1 MALFRL
7 ASASEFK
14 GTAASGPRAVGNGV
28 ARGPRGLA
36 PRLLPGII
44 AGAADLDPAAV
55 LTATVAGASFGYSLG
70 WVVLLC
76 VPVLFSIFAVSSR
89 MGHETGKGLVELIRV
104 HYGRYTALT
113 IALLIVAVNF
123 TMIVGDIVAV
133 SDGFSLITVFPRS
146 YFLAIVAFV
155 VWYVLILGNYQ
166 STTKAL
172 GGLTLILIAYVIAA
186 YHVTDSFTHLARGL
200 LMPHLQ
206 ANTAYVMGM
215 VAVFGSLLTPDVIVW
230 QTSSRRGLPEGLAQA
245 HVTES
250 HFGTI
255 VACVISLSAMIA
267 ASHLHVADPSSMSTR
282 TASEALGIFGF
293 LGPILFSLGIIGS
306 GLIALPILVASL
318 CFSVTEAFGWKSGLS
333 SEPWEARLFYSMI
346 SVTVFLALSIDM
358 FGVNTVK
365 VLYWSQVLAG
375 IVLVPI
381 FVCIL
386 LLSNNSRIMR
396 TTNSRFENFWLG
408 CATLGMFVSNV
419 LFFWFQL

>member
-1 MALFRL
+1 MAILQPL
-7 ASASEFK
+7 AGPPDFNGPASHA
-14 GTAASGPRAVGNGV
+14 TAGSRV
-28 ARGPRGLA
+28 ARA
-36 PRLLPGII
+36 LPGIV

-89 MGHETGKGLVELIRV
+89 IGNQTRKGLVELIRI
-104 HYGRYTALT
+104 HYGKYTALT

-146 YFLAIVAFV
+146 YFFAIVGFV
-155 VWYVLILGNYQ
+155 IWYVLILGNFTK
-166 STTKAL
+166 TTKVL
-172 GGLTLILIAYVIAA
+172 GTFTLILVAYVIAA
-186 YHVTDSFTHLARGL
+186 YHVTDSFAGLTRGL
-200 LMPHLQ
+200 LLPRMH
-206 ANTAYVMGM
+206 ANAGYVMGV

-250 HFGTI
+250 HFGTV
-255 VACVISLSAMIA
+255 VACLISLSAMIA
-267 ASHLHVADPSSMSTR
+267 ASQLRVPDPSSMSTR
-282 TASEALGIFGF
+282 AASEALGNFGF
-293 LGPILFSLGIIGS
+293 VGPILFSVGIIGS

-318 CFSVTEAFGWKSGLS
+318 CFSMAEAFGWKSGLTN
-333 SEPWEARLFYSMI
+333 EPWEARLFYTLI
-346 SVTVFLALSIDM
+346 SVTVFLALSIDY

-381 FVCIL
+381 FACIL
-386 LLSNNSRIMR
+386 LLSNNSRIMQ

-408 CATLGMFVSNV
+408 CAALGMFISNV